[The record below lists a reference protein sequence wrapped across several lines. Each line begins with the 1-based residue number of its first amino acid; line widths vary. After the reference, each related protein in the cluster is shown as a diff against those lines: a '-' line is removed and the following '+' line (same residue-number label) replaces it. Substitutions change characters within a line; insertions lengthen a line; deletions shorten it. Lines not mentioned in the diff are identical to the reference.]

1 MRLTGEY
8 IMNYNLFGTKKD
20 LSYEKKVLELKE
32 KLVKEFDIQRQINV
46 DFTKLPN
53 KAKTTLS
60 KNGTVLIQFDLDR
73 HSNKEDLITSVYH
86 ELRHVMQY
94 DFADMK
100 DIIKWKKLGEDDP
113 NWYYISPYEMDAR
126 IFAKRRG
133 KVEGINVIEE
143 IGKPPTW
150 PPDKEF
156 FDHILDVGY
165 KYNDLG
171 LFDEFE

>member
-1 MRLTGEY
+1 
-8 IMNYNLFGTKKD
+8 MNYSLFRSKND
-20 LSYEKKVLELKE
+20 LTYEKIVLELKD
-32 KLVKEFDIQRQINV
+32 KLVKEFDIQHRIDV

-53 KAKTTLS
+53 KAKTTLN
-60 KNGTVLIQFDLDR
+60 KNGRILIQFDLNR
-73 HSNKEDLITSVYH
+73 HSNKEDVVTSVYH
-86 ELRHVMQY
+86 ELRHIMQY
-94 DFADMK
+94 DFADMQ

-133 KVEGINVIEE
+133 KVEGINIIEE

-156 FDHILDVGY
+156 FFHILDVGH
-165 KYNDLG
+165 KYNDIG
-171 LFDEFE
+171 LFEEYE